1 MRNWWMFSIKL
12 FNIAEIHW
20 VKLLICMQRNLIEHV
35 VDEFIGQNVCQLH
48 RQRLKFNRFIESIF
62 VRIIVGEFPKYHRV
76 IRDTFMILFAHYPQV
91 HMIIVNSIN
100 YNNSEIPPT
109 IANNVNLAAKFMIS
123 TVKYFYSHCLFY
135 RKWDLIGFDCWKD
148 ILNYFISPT
157 SNVLTGRGHV
167 IELNRKKP
175 ISIIDYHIPRKN
187 ILIAISISNLGLH
200 FAFTSRF
207 SLHRESH

>member
-1 MRNWWMFSIKL
+1 
-12 FNIAEIHW
+12 
-20 VKLLICMQRNLIEHV
+20 MQFDRTRCRWIYRAKCLPIT
-35 VDEFIGQNVCQLH
+35 
-48 RQRLKFNRFIESIF
+48 RQRLKFNRLIESIF
-62 VRIIVGEFPKYHRV
+62 VRIIVGEFLKYQRV